1 MSLPKAMSNILASAL
16 SRLPEKSRAS
26 HSPDMTTKH
35 SAPCIGVDAVLTA
48 YSPGEEI
55 DNQTL
60 YARVRGTT
68 GFSRDDWERKQ
79 PIGDSGQEHSL
90 AARKTRWH
98 QQTLRRLG
106 IIERVPGRRGV
117 WRLSES
123 QKELVAAQPGVH
135 LVAYST
141 NLGLALW
148 SCNSVFA
155 KLDEPIHL
163 ILTSPPYPLRK
174 PRAYGNP
181 GAKEFVTFLIDALEP
196 LIKSLVPGGSLAL
209 NLSNDIFN
217 PGLPSRSTYLER
229 VVIALEDKGLHLM
242 DRIIWSNPSKPP
254 GPIAWAS
261 KSRQQLNVGWEPVL
275 WFTNDPKACFS
286 DNRRVLEPHTERHQ
300 RFVAAGGATQEVN
313 YGDGAYRRRAGAFGQ
328 ATEGRIPRNV
338 VTIGH
343 SSSEVTNTRRTNA
356 SHGLQAHGALFPLRL
371 AQFLINFLTRPGHLV
386 ADPCGG
392 WNTTGLAAEL
402 LGRRWITTE
411 KMAQY
416 AAGGAIRFAQR
427 PGFTASFDLTP
438 SADYLARCS

>member
-1 MSLPKAMSNILASAL
+1 MSTVHTPYFTTSSHR
-16 SRLPEKSRAS
+16 SEERHTPETAPDHS
-26 HSPDMTTKH
+26 SPD
-35 SAPCIGVDAVLTA
+35 IGVDAVLNA
-48 YSPGEEI
+48 YQPGEEI

-68 GFSRDDWERKQ
+68 GFSRNDWDRKQ

-117 WRLSES
+117 WRLSAS
-123 QKELVAAQPGVH
+123 QEKLVEAKAGVH

-141 NLGLALW
+141 HLGLALW

-155 KLDEPIHL
+155 KLDQPIHL
-163 ILTSPPYPLRK
+163 VLTSPPYPLRK

-181 GAKEFVTFLIDALEP
+181 SAGEFVAFLTDSLEP

-229 VVIALEDKGLHLM
+229 VVIALEDMGLHLM
-242 DRIIWSNPSKPP
+242 DRIIWANPSKPP

-300 RFVAAGGATQEVN
+300 RFVAAGGATREVN
-313 YGDGAYRRRAGAFGQ
+313 YGDGAYRRRVGAFGNH
-328 ATEGRIPRNV
+328 TEGRIPRNIV
-338 VTIGH
+338 SICH
-343 SSSEVTNTRRTNA
+343 NSSEVTHTRRTNA
-356 SHGLQAHGALFPLRL
+356 SQGLQAHGALFPLRL
-371 AQFLINFLTRPGHLV
+371 AKFLINFLSRPGDLV
-386 ADPCGG
+386 VDPFGG
-392 WNTTGLAAEL
+392 WNTTGLAAEI
-402 LGRRWITTE
+402 LGRRWLSTE

-416 AAGGAIRFAQR
+416 AAGGAVRFAQY
-427 PGFTASFDLTP
+427 PGFNASFDLTQATA
-438 SADYLARCS
+438 SVMEGSLAR